1 MFYLN
6 NAQSREAMEQWVNG
20 LRAAKEFW
28 AQREEV
34 KRKKRQ
40 RAAHSIDPV
49 SVHNEDKLV
58 SA

>member
-1 MFYLN
+1 
-6 NAQSREAMEQWVNG
+6 MEQWVNG

-28 AQREEV
+28 TQREEV

-40 RAAHSIDPV
+40 RPAHSNDPV

-58 SA
+58 SARDYLQLTFFVVS